1 MFWDRVAFIYDIF
14 ENIINKKVH
23 KKLKEIV
30 ANEIT
35 KEDDV
40 LECAC
45 GTGMLT
51 KVVAPRSKSIIATD
65 FSSKMLKR
73 AKKKCKRFNN
83 VEFMN
88 ANIMKLDFDDKS
100 FDVVIAANVIHLL
113 DDPIKA
119 INELD
124 RVCKE
129 NGKIIIPTYMNKDDN
144 GNTSGFAKR
153 IGKAGANF
161 KRQFTYDSYKEFFSE
176 FGYRNVEYK
185 MINGKVP
192 CCVAVIKNSRK
203 GMIL

>member
-14 ENIINKKVH
+14 ANIINKKVH

-35 KEDDV
+35 KDDGV

-51 KVVAPRSKSIIATD
+51 KVVAPKSKSIIATD

-73 AKKKCKRFNN
+73 AKKKCKKYNN

-88 ANIMKLDFDDKS
+88 ANIMKLDFDDNS
-100 FDVVIAANVIHLL
+100 FDIVIAANVIHLL

-153 IGKAGANF
+153 VGKAGADF
-161 KRQFTYDSYKEFFSE
+161 KRQFTYDSYKEFFTDL
-176 FGYRNVEYK
+176 GYKNVKYE

-192 CCVAVIKNSRK
+192 CCVALIKK
-203 GMIL
+203 

>member
-1 MFWDRVAFIYDIF
+1 MFWDRVAFVYDIF
-14 ENIINKKVH
+14 ANIINKKVH

-51 KVVAPRSKSIIATD
+51 KVVAPKSKSIIATD

-73 AKKKCKRFNN
+73 AKKKCKKFNN

-88 ANIMKLDFDDKS
+88 ANIMKLDFDDNS
-100 FDVVIAANVIHLL
+100 FDIVIAANVIHLL

-153 IGKAGANF
+153 VGKAGADF
-161 KRQFTYDSYKEFFSE
+161 KRQFTYDSYKEFFNE
-176 FGYRNVEYK
+176 LGYRNVEYT

-192 CCVAVIKNSRK
+192 CCVAVIKK
-203 GMIL
+203 

>member
-1 MFWDRVAFIYDIF
+1 MFWDRVAFVYDIF
-14 ENIINKKVH
+14 ANIINKKVH

-73 AKKKCKRFNN
+73 AKKKCKKYNN

-88 ANIMKLDFDDKS
+88 ANIMKLDFDDNS
-100 FDVVIAANVIHLL
+100 FDIVIAANVIHLL
-113 DDPIKA
+113 DDPINA

-124 RVCKE
+124 RVCKG
-129 NGKIIIPTYMNKDDN
+129 NGKIIIPTYMNKDDK

-153 IGKAGANF
+153 VGKAGADF
-161 KRQFTYDSYKEFFSE
+161 KRQFTYDSYKEFFNE
-176 FGYRNVEYK
+176 LGYRNVEYT

-192 CCVAVIKNSRK
+192 CCVAVIKK
-203 GMIL
+203 

>member
-14 ENIINKKVH
+14 ANIINKKVH

-35 KEDDV
+35 KDDDV

-51 KVVAPRSKSIIATD
+51 KVVAPKSKSIIATD

-73 AKKKCKRFNN
+73 AKKKCKKYNN

-88 ANIMKLDFDDKS
+88 ANIMKLDFDDNS
-100 FDVVIAANVIHLL
+100 FDIVIAANVIHLL

-153 IGKAGANF
+153 VGKAGADF
-161 KRQFTYDSYKEFFSE
+161 KRQFTYDSYKEFFNE
-176 FGYRNVEYK
+176 FGYRNVEYT

-192 CCVAVIKNSRK
+192 CCVAVIKK
-203 GMIL
+203 

>member
-1 MFWDRVAFIYDIF
+1 MFWDRVAFVYDIF
-14 ENIINKKVH
+14 ANIINKKVH

-35 KEDDV
+35 KDDDV

-51 KVVAPRSKSIIATD
+51 KVVAPKCSSIIATD

-73 AKKKCKRFNN
+73 TKKKCKKFNN
-83 VEFMN
+83 VKCLN
-88 ANIMKLDFDDKS
+88 ANIMKLEFDDNS

-113 DDPIKA
+113 DDPVKA

-124 RVCKE
+124 RVCKN

-153 IGKAGANF
+153 VGKAGADF

-176 FGYRNVEYK
+176 FGYKNVEYT

-192 CCVAVIKNSRK
+192 CCVAVIKK
-203 GMIL
+203 

>member
-1 MFWDRVAFIYDIF
+1 MFWDRVAFVYDIF
-14 ENIINKKVH
+14 ANIINKKVH
-23 KKLKEIV
+23 KELKKIV

-35 KEDDV
+35 KDDDV

-73 AKKKCKRFNN
+73 AKKKCKKFNN
-83 VEFMN
+83 VEFTN
-88 ANIMKLDFDDKS
+88 ANIMKLDFDDNS
-100 FDVVIAANVIHLL
+100 FDIVIAANVIHLL

-129 NGKIIIPTYMNKDDN
+129 NGKIIIPTYMNKDDK

-161 KRQFTYDSYKEFFSE
+161 KRQFTYDSYKDFFNE
-176 FGYRNVEYK
+176 LGYKNVEYK
-185 MINGKVP
+185 MINGRVP
-192 CCVAVIKNSRK
+192 CCVALINK
-203 GMIL
+203 

>member
-1 MFWDRVAFIYDIF
+1 MFWDRVAFVYDIF
-14 ENIINKKVH
+14 ANIINKKVH

-30 ANEIT
+30 ADEIT
-35 KEDDV
+35 KDDDV

-51 KVVAPRSKSIIATD
+51 KVVAPKSKSIIATD

-73 AKKKCKRFNN
+73 AKKKCKKFNN

-88 ANIMKLDFDDKS
+88 ANIMKLDFEDKS
-100 FDVVIAANVIHLL
+100 FDIVIAANVIHLL
-113 DDPIKA
+113 DDSIKA

-129 NGKIIIPTYMNKDDN
+129 NGKIIIPTYMNKDEK

-161 KRQFTYDSYKEFFSE
+161 KRQFTYDSYKDFFNE
-176 FGYRNVEYK
+176 LGYKNAEYK
-185 MINGKVP
+185 MINGRVP
-192 CCVAVIKNSRK
+192 CCVALIKNSRK
-203 GMIL
+203 DLIL

>member
-1 MFWDRVAFIYDIF
+1 MFWDRVAFVYDIF
-14 ENIINKKVH
+14 ANIINKKVH

-35 KEDDV
+35 KEDDI

-51 KVVAPRSKSIIATD
+51 KVVAPKSKSIIATD

-73 AKKKCKRFNN
+73 AKKKCKKFNN

-88 ANIMKLDFDDKS
+88 ANIMKLDFDDNS
-100 FDVVIAANVIHLL
+100 FDVVISANVIHLL
-113 DDPIKA
+113 DDPVKA

-161 KRQFTYDSYKEFFSE
+161 KRQFTYDSYKDFFNE
-176 FGYRNVEYK
+176 LGYKNVEYK

-192 CCVAVIKNSRK
+192 CCVAVIKK
-203 GMIL
+203 

>member
-1 MFWDRVAFIYDIF
+1 MFWDRVAFVYDIF
-14 ENIINKKVH
+14 ANIINKKVH

-51 KVVAPRSKSIIATD
+51 KVVAPKSKSIIATD

-73 AKKKCKRFNN
+73 AKKKCKNFNN

-88 ANIMKLDFDDKS
+88 ANIMKLDFDDNS
-100 FDVVIAANVIHLL
+100 FDIVIAANVIHLL

-129 NGKIIIPTYMNKDDN
+129 NGKIIIPTYMNNDEK

-153 IGKAGANF
+153 IGASGANF
-161 KRQFTYDSYKEFFSE
+161 KRQFTYDSYKEFFNE
-176 FGYRNVEYK
+176 LGYKNVEYK

-192 CCVAVIKNSRK
+192 CCVALIKK
-203 GMIL
+203 

>member
-14 ENIINKKVH
+14 ANIINKKVH

-35 KEDDV
+35 KDDDV

-45 GTGMLT
+45 GTGMLME
-51 KVVAPRSKSIIATD
+51 VVAPKSKSIIATD

-73 AKKKCKRFNN
+73 TKKKCKKFNN

-88 ANIMKLDFDDKS
+88 SNIMKLDFDDNS
-100 FDVVIAANVIHLL
+100 FDIVIAANVIHLL

-153 IGKAGANF
+153 VGKAGADF
-161 KRQFTYDSYKEFFSE
+161 KRQFTYDSYKEFFNE
-176 FGYRNVEYK
+176 FGYRNVEYT

-192 CCVAVIKNSRK
+192 CCVAVIKK
-203 GMIL
+203 

>member
-1 MFWDRVAFIYDIF
+1 MFWDRVAFVYDIF
-14 ENIINKKVH
+14 ANIINKKVH

-73 AKKKCKRFNN
+73 AKKKCKKFNN

-88 ANIMKLDFDDKS
+88 ANIMKLDFDNNS
-100 FDVVIAANVIHLL
+100 FDIVIAANVIHLL

-129 NGKIIIPTYMNKDDN
+129 NGKIIIPTYMNKDVN

-153 IGKAGANF
+153 VGKAGADF
-161 KRQFTYDSYKEFFSE
+161 KRQFTYDSYKEFFNE
-176 FGYRNVEYK
+176 FGYRNVEYT

-192 CCVAVIKNSRK
+192 CCVAVIKK
-203 GMIL
+203 

>member
-1 MFWDRVAFIYDIF
+1 MFWDRVAFVYDVF
-14 ENIINKKVH
+14 ANIINKKVH

-40 LECAC
+40 LEGAC

-51 KVVAPRSKSIIATD
+51 KVVAPKSKSIIATD

-73 AKKKCKRFNN
+73 AKKKCKNFNN

-88 ANIMKLDFDDKS
+88 ANIMKLDFDDNS
-100 FDVVIAANVIHLL
+100 FDIVIAANVIHLL

-129 NGKIIIPTYMNKDDN
+129 NGKIIIPTYMNKDEK

-161 KRQFTYDSYKEFFSE
+161 KRQFTYDSYKVFFNE
-176 FGYRNVEYK
+176 LGYKNVEYK
-185 MINGKVP
+185 MINGRVP
-192 CCVAVIKNSRK
+192 CCVALIKKVER
-203 GMIL
+203 I

>member
-1 MFWDRVAFIYDIF
+1 MFWDRVAFVYDIF
-14 ENIINKKVH
+14 ANIINKKVH

-35 KEDDV
+35 KDDDV

-73 AKKKCKRFNN
+73 TKKKCKKFNN
-83 VEFMN
+83 IEFMN
-88 ANIMKLDFDDKS
+88 ANIMKLDFDDNS
-100 FDVVIAANVIHLL
+100 FDIVIAANVIHLL
-113 DDPIKA
+113 DDSIKA

-129 NGKIIIPTYMNKDDN
+129 NGKIIIPTYMNKDEN

-153 IGKAGANF
+153 IGKAGADF
-161 KRQFTYDSYKEFFSE
+161 KRQFTYDSYKDFFNE
-176 FGYRNVEYK
+176 LGYKNVEYK
-185 MINGKVP
+185 MINGRVP
-192 CCVAVIKNSRK
+192 CCVALIKK
-203 GMIL
+203 

>member
-1 MFWDRVAFIYDIF
+1 MFWDRVAFVYDIF
-14 ENIINKKVH
+14 ANIINKKVH

-51 KVVAPRSKSIIATD
+51 KVVTPRSKSIIATD
-65 FSSKMLKR
+65 FSSEMLKR
-73 AKKKCKRFNN
+73 TKKKCKKYHN

-129 NGKIIIPTYMNKDDN
+129 NGKIIIPTYMNKDEK

-153 IGKAGANF
+153 VGKAGADF
-161 KRQFTYDSYKEFFSE
+161 KRQFTYDSYKDFFNE
-176 FGYRNVEYK
+176 LGYKNVEYT

-192 CCVAVIKNSRK
+192 CCVAIIKK
-203 GMIL
+203 

>member
-14 ENIINKKVH
+14 ANIINKKVH

-35 KEDDV
+35 KDDDV

-51 KVVAPRSKSIIATD
+51 KVVAPKSKSIIATD

-73 AKKKCKRFNN
+73 AKKKCKKYNN

-88 ANIMKLDFDDKS
+88 ANIMKLDFDDNS
-100 FDVVIAANVIHLL
+100 FDIVIAANVIHLL

-153 IGKAGANF
+153 VGKAGADF
-161 KRQFTYDSYKEFFSE
+161 KRQFTYDSYKEFFNE
-176 FGYRNVEYK
+176 FGYRNVEYT

-192 CCVAVIKNSRK
+192 CCVAVINK
-203 GMIL
+203 

>member
-1 MFWDRVAFIYDIF
+1 MFWDRVAFVYDIF
-14 ENIINKKVH
+14 ANIINKKVH

-51 KVVAPRSKSIIATD
+51 KVVAPKSKSIIATD

-73 AKKKCKRFNN
+73 AKKKCKNFNN

-88 ANIMKLDFDDKS
+88 ANIMKLDFDDNS
-100 FDVVIAANVIHLL
+100 FDIVIAANVIHLL

-129 NGKIIIPTYMNKDDN
+129 NGKIIIPTYMNKDEK

-161 KRQFTYDSYKEFFSE
+161 KRQFTYDSYKVFFNE
-176 FGYRNVEYK
+176 LGYKNVEYK
-185 MINGKVP
+185 MINGRVP
-192 CCVAVIKNSRK
+192 CCVALIKK
-203 GMIL
+203 

>member
-1 MFWDRVAFIYDIF
+1 MFWDRVAFVYDVF
-14 ENIINKKVH
+14 ANIINKKVH

-30 ANEIT
+30 ADEIT
-35 KEDDV
+35 KDDDV

-51 KVVAPRSKSIIATD
+51 KVVAPKSKSIIATD

-73 AKKKCKRFNN
+73 AKKKCKKFNN

-88 ANIMKLDFDDKS
+88 ANIMKLDFDDNS
-100 FDVVIAANVIHLL
+100 FDIVIAANVIHLL

-129 NGKIIIPTYMNKDDN
+129 NGKIIIPTYMNKDEK

-161 KRQFTYDSYKEFFSE
+161 KRQFTYDSYKDFFNE
-176 FGYRNVEYK
+176 LGYKNVEYK

-192 CCVAVIKNSRK
+192 CCVAIIK
-203 GMIL
+203 

>member
-1 MFWDRVAFIYDIF
+1 MFWDRVAFVYDIF
-14 ENIINKKVH
+14 ANIINKKVH

-51 KVVAPRSKSIIATD
+51 KVVAPKSKSIIATD

-73 AKKKCKRFNN
+73 AKKKCKKFNN

-100 FDVVIAANVIHLL
+100 FDIVIAANVIHLL

-129 NGKIIIPTYMNKDDN
+129 NGKIIIPTYMNKDDK

-153 IGKAGANF
+153 VGKAGADF
-161 KRQFTYDSYKEFFSE
+161 KRQFTYDSYKEFFTDL
-176 FGYRNVEYK
+176 GYKNVKYE

-192 CCVAVIKNSRK
+192 CCVAVIKN
-203 GMIL
+203 

>member
-1 MFWDRVAFIYDIF
+1 MFWDRVASVYDIF
-14 ENIINKKVH
+14 ANLINKKVH

-51 KVVAPRSKSIIATD
+51 KVVAPKSKSIIATD

-73 AKKKCKRFNN
+73 AKKKCKKFNN

-88 ANIMKLDFDDKS
+88 ANIMKLEFDDNS
-100 FDVVIAANVIHLL
+100 FDIVIAANVIHLL

-129 NGKIIIPTYMNKDDN
+129 NGKIIIPTYMNNDEK

-153 IGKAGANF
+153 VGKAGANF
-161 KRQFTYDSYKEFFSE
+161 KRQFTYDSYKDFFNE
-176 FGYRNVEYK
+176 LGYKNVEYK
-185 MINGKVP
+185 MINGRVP
-192 CCVAVIKNSRK
+192 CCVAIIKK
-203 GMIL
+203 